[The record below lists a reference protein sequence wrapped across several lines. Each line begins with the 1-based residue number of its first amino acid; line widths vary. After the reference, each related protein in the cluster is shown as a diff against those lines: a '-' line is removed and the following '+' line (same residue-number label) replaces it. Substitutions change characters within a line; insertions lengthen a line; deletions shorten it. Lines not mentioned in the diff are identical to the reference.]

1 MKHIADNELFNAI
14 LLCTIIGEFLLPCL
28 LERYYPDYNRKT
40 MVMSALGSPQS
51 PVRLVYNIWLI
62 WLGGFLTF
70 TAFVY
75 FEKAKEGSPVLSFL
89 LLLSIG
95 IFAIGAGV
103 ISGLFSV
110 NDSKS
115 VVTVASKIHGVS
127 AAIGFMTLLFFPLLQ
142 GIIAFASND
151 LLQGIICI
159 ISFLLAVLFFVF
171 FIMGDKERFRN
182 TILSYEG
189 LWERLCLFFMYVPFF
204 YGAIKNIT

>member
-28 LERYYPDYNRKT
+28 LERYYTDYNSKT

-51 PVRLVYNIWLI
+51 PVRLIYNLWLI
-62 WLGGFLTF
+62 WLGVFLTF

-75 FEKAKEGSPVLSFL
+75 FEKTKEVSPVLSFL

-95 IFAIGAGV
+95 VFAIGAGV
-103 ISGLFSV
+103 ISGFFSV
-110 NDSKS
+110 NESKS
-115 VVTVASKIHGVS
+115 IVTVASKIHGLS

-142 GIIAFASND
+142 SIIAFASND
-151 LLQGIICI
+151 LVQGIICI

-171 FIMGDKERFRN
+171 FIMGDKDRFRN

-204 YGAIKNIT
+204 YSAIKNII